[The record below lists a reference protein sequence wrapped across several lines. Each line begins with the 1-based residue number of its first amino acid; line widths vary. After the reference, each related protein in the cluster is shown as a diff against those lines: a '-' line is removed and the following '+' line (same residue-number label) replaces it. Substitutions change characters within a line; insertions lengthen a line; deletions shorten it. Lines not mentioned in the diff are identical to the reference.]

1 MMARLTGAV
10 INVYSEGALSIE
22 AGARGTAAI
31 ALETDWYDDGVIC
44 VYNADD
50 PANEVFA
57 HQLNDM
63 LYLREMMKRA
73 SKALVWPLYFGGAKA
88 SATIGEGIT
97 VTAKKCGERGNA
109 LTVVCEAF
117 GELWKITTFLD
128 DEEVDSQIVDSV
140 SKFEANSFIE
150 LNGEGELAAA
160 TTVLSGGSNGEVDE
174 NAYSKFL
181 EALEYCEYNVI
192 AYTGDDSAVKSE
204 IEVFVTGQR
213 KNGKLIQAC
222 VGSYTADSEGVISF
236 ANGVVLSDGVKLD
249 QNEVSA
255 WIAGATAAADVNESL
270 TYDSYDGAVAVNG
283 ELKASGQLEAKNK
296 GLGCFIMNNGLVKVE
311 SDINTLI
318 TYTAKKKKDFCK
330 NRVLRVIDGV
340 CSDIKRVFDS
350 SFAGYENNNADGRN
364 RFKASICDYMTALM
378 EKNAIENFV
387 SDDVEVTMGSDK
399 DQVVVSLRIQP
410 VDSMEKADIT
420 VKVR

>member
-1 MMARLTGAV
+1 MARLTGAV

-22 AGARGTAAI
+22 AGARGVAAI
-31 ALETDWYDDGVIC
+31 AMESDWYDDGVIC

-50 PANEVFA
+50 LANAVFA
-57 HQLNDM
+57 HELNDM
-63 LYLREMMKRA
+63 IYLRELMKRA
-73 SKALVWPLYFGGAKA
+73 AKALVWPLYSGGSKA
-88 SATIGEGIT
+88 TAEIGDGIAI
-97 VTAKKCGERGNA
+97 TANKCGDRGNDLSVA
-109 LTVVCEAF
+109 CEAY
-117 GELWKITTFLD
+117 GELWKVTTFLD
-128 DEEVDSQIVDSV
+128 NDEVDSQVIKNVTD
-140 SKFEANSFIE
+140 FEANSFVTMS
-150 LNGEGELAAA
+150 GEGAFEAA
-160 TTVLSGGSNGEVDE
+160 TVTLSGGKNGEVAE

-181 EALEYCEYNVI
+181 EALEYCDYNVI
-192 AYTGDDSAVKSE
+192 AYTGDDAAVKSE
-204 IEVFVTGQR
+204 IAVFVKQQR
-213 KNGKLIQAC
+213 KNGKYIQAC
-222 VGSYTADSEGVISF
+222 MGNYTADNEGIISF
-236 ANGVVLSDGVKLD
+236 VNGVVLSDGTKLD
-249 QNEVSA
+249 CNEASA
-255 WIAGATAAADVNESL
+255 WLAGATAAADVNESL
-270 TYDSYDGAVAVNG
+270 TYDSYEGAIAVNS
-283 ELKASGQLEAKNK
+283 ELKPSGQLEAKNK

-350 SFAGYENNNADGRN
+350 SFAGYENNNTDGRN

-387 SDDVEVTMGSDK
+387 SDDVEVSMGSDK
-399 DQVVVSLRIQP
+399 DQVVVALRVQP

>member
-1 MMARLTGAV
+1 MAKLTGAV

-22 AGARGTAAI
+22 AGARGVAAI
-31 ALETDWYDDGVIC
+31 AMELDWYDDGMMC
-44 VYNADD
+44 VYNADNY
-50 PANEVFA
+50 ANDIFA
-57 HQLNDM
+57 HELNDM
-63 LYLREMMKRA
+63 LYLRELMKRA
-73 SKALVWPLYFGGAKA
+73 AKAFVWPLYSGGSKA
-88 SATIGEGIT
+88 SAALGDSIA

-109 LTVVCEAF
+109 LKVVCEAYDK
-117 GELWKITTFLD
+117 LWKVATFLD
-128 DEEVDSQIVDSV
+128 DEEVDSQIVASALD
-140 SKFEANSFIE
+140 FEANSFVEIS
-150 LNGEGELAAA
+150 GEGAFTA
-160 TTVLSGGSNGEVDE
+160 TTAVLSGGGNGEIDE

-181 EALEYCEYNVI
+181 EALEYCDYNVI

-204 IEVFVTGQR
+204 IEVFVKQQR
-213 KNGKLIQAC
+213 KDGKFIQAC
-222 VGSYTADSEGVISF
+222 MGNYSADCEGIISF
-236 ANGVVLSDGVKLD
+236 VNGVVLADGSKLSCD
-249 QNEVSA
+249 EVSA
-255 WIAGATAAADVNESL
+255 WLAGATAAADINESL

-283 ELKASGQLEAKNK
+283 ELKPSGQLEAKNK

-340 CSDIKRVFDS
+340 CTDIKRVFDS
-350 SFAGYENNNADGRN
+350 SFAGYENNNPDGRN

-387 SDDVEVTMGSDK
+387 SDDVEVNMGSDK
-399 DQVVVSLRIQP
+399 DQVVVSLRVQP